1 MKYKYDDSKPT
12 VKMYIFGKHQGEKNA
27 SSDFFLYNNSSST
40 AQHGVSGTLPKTK
53 HEQSVRKR

>member
-1 MKYKYDDSKPT
+1 
-12 VKMYIFGKHQGEKNA
+12 MYIYGKHQWQKNA
-27 SSDFFLYNNSSST
+27 SSDFFLYNDSSST